1 MHLRVQNKFSSINT
15 SVNENYS
22 SNVQTCCYSTLVTTM
37 SGSKIAAQALLAAL
51 TKLEYRHGILQQQYL
66 ELQEEKNDL
75 AAKNESLLLLFQS
88 NVDVDD
94 PKKKK
99 ASNTRYHKKKIK
111 KKIKNKIKNKESN
124 TDTVK
129 NSIQTTPL
137 CPRSANK
144 PPLPPKKQKKP
155 IDGSIN
161 KSATLAVMFK
171 GQVKQPLQS
180 KENKNVPSP
189 IHPIQVKPKPMTKT
203 VMFKGQVKQPL
214 QSKEN
219 RTVSSPIRPIQ
230 VKPKPITKAIPS
242 TPPQKKSRV
251 QRVHG
256 SFKPRQRRESSQLKV
271 DLQNFKTFVQEK
283 PFDRNGILYYLATHK
298 TGKNGKLRKYR
309 NPHNSGDV
317 ECIPSSVFSGNGS
330 AAGRF
335 VEHCHK
341 RKIRNCTND
350 TCNSNFKIDFKSK
363 KVKIDSCRFF
373 LDLLFS
379 LTLVQ

>member
-1 MHLRVQNKFSSINT
+1 
-15 SVNENYS
+15 
-22 SNVQTCCYSTLVTTM
+22 M

-66 ELQEEKNDL
+66 ELQDEKNDL
-75 AAKNESLLLLFQS
+75 AAKNESLLLLLQS
-88 NVDVDD
+88 NVCD

-99 ASNTRYHKKKIK
+99 ASTTRNHKKKIK
-111 KKIKNKIKNKESN
+111 KKKKNKESN
-124 TDTVK
+124 TD
-129 NSIQTTPL
+129 TTPL

-180 KENKNVPSP
+180 KEN
-189 IHPIQVKPKPMTKT
+189 
-203 VMFKGQVKQPL
+203 
-214 QSKEN
+214 
-219 RTVSSPIRPIQ
+219 VSSPIRPIQ
-230 VKPKPITKAIPS
+230 IKPKPMTKTIPS

-256 SFKPRQRRESSQLKV
+256 SFKPRQRRESSQGKV

-373 LDLLFS
+373 RSVVFFDSSTITQLRTRIDMY
-379 LTLVQ
+379 

>member
-1 MHLRVQNKFSSINT
+1 
-15 SVNENYS
+15 
-22 SNVQTCCYSTLVTTM
+22 M

-75 AAKNESLLLLFQS
+75 AAKNESLLLLLQS

-99 ASNTRYHKKKIK
+99 ASTTRYHKKKIK

-180 KENKNVPSP
+180 KEN
-189 IHPIQVKPKPMTKT
+189 
-203 VMFKGQVKQPL
+203 
-214 QSKEN
+214 

-256 SFKPRQRRESSQLKV
+256 SFKPRQRRESSQGKV

-379 LTLVQ
+379 LTPITQLRTRIDMY